1 MIAVGFL
8 LIVVGFAVMAPPSSG
23 SRSTIPRSVA
33 IGWWRTPSTED
44 RGDESTPS
52 WRSRIIQIVVG
63 LLLIGG
69 GIVLVAMST

>member
-1 MIAVGFL
+1 LGS
-8 LIVVGFAVMAPPSSG
+8 PSWPAEQWVQ
-23 SRSTIPRSVA
+23 IDPRSVA

-63 LLLIGG
+63 LLLIAG